1 MTSYTV
7 NVTESEAGA
16 NVDSPSEGL
25 RERKKRLMRQL
36 ISDTATL
43 MFLERGFD
51 EVKVAEVA
59 AACGVSEKTVFNYFP
74 TKESLLLDREESM
87 AAAIRQALG
96 PGTPTRSPIQGA
108 LEMLSL
114 DLEDLRDNWE
124 TAPDAQIIFQRFVDL
139 LESTVSLR
147 AAQRDMMDRL
157 VRVAAV
163 AMADRAGVS
172 PDDPEPQI
180 AADAIIGLWR
190 IQFQALHRYATS
202 SENFDEVAEQV
213 TAEVHR
219 AARLIES
226 GLWAFEVM
234 VQGPGTR
241 EQLRAATEAAQ
252 RAGRQVAAALR
263 QAREVWR
270 DVQQHAREG
279 AAAAAGATDRAGAAA
294 GRGDPRASG
303 RDGRRQQQEAIRAM
317 KREQHQLHRDA
328 WQNRGRKR
336 SGPGG
341 VGT

>member
-7 NVTESEAGA
+7 DVTESEAGA
-16 NVDSPSEGL
+16 NVDLPSEGL
-25 RERKKRLMRQL
+25 RERKKRLTRQL

-43 MFLERGFD
+43 MFVQRGFD

-87 AAAIRQALG
+87 AAAIRHALG
-96 PGTPTRSPIQGA
+96 PGTPSRSPIQGA

-180 AADAIIGLWR
+180 AADAIVGLWR
-190 IQFQALHRYATS
+190 IQFQALHRYATTS
-202 SENFDEVAEQV
+202 DSFDEVAAQV
-213 TAEVHR
+213 TADVHR

-234 VQGPGTR
+234 VQGAGTR

-279 AAAAAGATDRAGAAA
+279 AAAAGGAIDGAGAAA
-294 GRGDPRASG
+294 GRGDPRPSG
-303 RDGRRQQQEAIRAM
+303 RDDRRQQQEAMRAM
-317 KREQHQLHRDA
+317 KREQSQLHRDA
-328 WQNRGRKR
+328 WPNRRRKR

-341 VGT
+341 VGS

>member
-1 MTSYTV
+1 VKGYTV
-7 NVTESEAGA
+7 GVTENEAGEH
-16 NVDSPSEGL
+16 DFSPAEGL
-25 RERKKRLMRQL
+25 RERKKRLTRQL

-51 EVKVAEVA
+51 EVKVSEVA
-59 AACGVSEKTVFNYFP
+59 DACGVSEKTVFNYFP

-87 AAAIRQALG
+87 AAAIRHALG
-96 PGTPTRSPIQGA
+96 PGTPSRSPIQGA
-108 LEMLSL
+108 LEMLGR

-124 TAPDAQIIFQRFVDL
+124 TAPDAQNIFLHFVDL

-180 AADAIIGLWR
+180 AADAIVGLWR
-190 IQFQALHRYATS
+190 IQFQALHRYASTS
-202 SENFDEVAEQV
+202 DSFDEVAEKV
-213 TAEVHR
+213 TADVHR

-252 RAGRQVAAALR
+252 HAGRQVAAALR

-270 DVQQHAREG
+270 DIQQQTREG
-279 AAAAAGATDRAGAAA
+279 AAAAASDRAAATA
-294 GRGDPRASG
+294 A
-303 RDGRRQQQEAIRAM
+303 RR
-317 KREQHQLHRDA
+317 
-328 WQNRGRKR
+328 RKR
-336 SGPGG
+336 TSSRG
-341 VGT
+341 VGS